1 MKSLNKII
9 KTRWQDGYDTLG
21 YRMPNLKTPAWK
33 RLPAI
38 RHIRAVLLLIK
49 VARHR
54 QMMAD
59 LGFIPNDYDSFII
72 DGIWLGR
79 ER

>member
-9 KTRWQDGYDTLG
+9 ETRWQDGYDALG

-38 RHIRAVLLLIK
+38 RYIRAILLLIK

-54 QMMAD
+54 QVMAD
-59 LGFIPNDYDSFII
+59 LGFIPNDYDRFVV
-72 DGIWLGR
+72 DGIWLGK
-79 ER
+79 EQ